1 MTFKNVSVVCEGQ
14 TEVDFIKKL
23 NKKYFNAKLISL
35 KPIAINKTN
44 AMNGN
49 VSMDRLIHF
58 IKRAPEVIITT
69 FIDYYGFK
77 GEREEGYLELEERI
91 RELSGKEHIIA
102 YVQLHETEALWFTN
116 INAIKEVKNANA
128 SQIQALEDIV
138 RIYSN
143 PEDINNSRETA
154 PSKRLETIFSDYKKI
169 RDGNAIADKI
179 SIEEMKEKCPHFS
192 NWLDMIEE
200 KVNVLR

>member
-102 YVQLHETEALWFTN
+102 YIQLHETEALWFTN

>member
-23 NKKYFNAKLISL
+23 NKKYFNARCISL
-35 KPIAINKTN
+35 KPIVINKTS

-49 VSMDRLIHF
+49 VSMDRLIYF
-58 IKRAPEVIITT
+58 IKRAPEAIITT

-77 GEREEGYLELEERI
+77 GENELGYLELENQI
-91 RELSGKEHIIA
+91 KDLSEKEHIIA
-102 YVQLHETEALWFTN
+102 YVQLHETEALWFSN
-116 INAIKEVKNANA
+116 INAIKEVKNAST

-138 RIYSN
+138 RTYSN
-143 PEDINNSRETA
+143 PEDINNSKETA

-179 SIEEMKEKCPHFS
+179 SIEEMKLKCPHFS

-200 KVNVLR
+200 KVNLLR